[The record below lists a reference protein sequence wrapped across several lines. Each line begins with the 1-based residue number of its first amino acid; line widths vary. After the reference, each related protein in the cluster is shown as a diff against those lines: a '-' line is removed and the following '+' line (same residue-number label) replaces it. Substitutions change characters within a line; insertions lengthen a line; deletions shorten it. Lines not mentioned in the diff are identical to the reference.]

1 MARLVCLLALIA
13 LGGCVPAQILD
24 GEKTAQVAD
33 NPFGVQPP
41 PAAPTKVSYA
51 PADQKTA
58 EQVYRVGKELL
69 VANPQIALR
78 PLFGTIGVPQLEIFH
93 VDNGMVYVTEG
104 LVKQCKSDAD
114 LAAVLAVE
122 LGKMVA
128 EREAHTSPDVRSPER
143 QPPIQVGV
151 GGSAFERGS
160 DMTAMAELARFEKSN
175 PKTAPRSLP
184 RPNPTKLAGGY
195 LEKAG
200 FGAAQLDAVAPI
212 LQAADKNVT
221 LERQFKGALPQSPW
235 TP

>member
-1 MARLVCLLALIA
+1 MARFVGLLALI
-13 LGGCVPAQILD
+13 LVGGCVPGQIFE

-33 NPFGVQPP
+33 NPFGVQAPP
-41 PAAPTKVSYA
+41 TTPTKVSYA

-78 PLFGTIGVPQLEIFH
+78 PLFGTIGVPQLEVFH
-93 VDNGMVYVTEG
+93 IDTGMVYVTEG

-128 EREAHTSPDVRSPER
+128 EREAHASPDVRSPER
-143 QPPIQVGV
+143 QPPIQVEV
-151 GGSAFERGS
+151 GGSAQGRGS
-160 DMTAMAELARFEKSN
+160 DMTAMAELARFENSN
-175 PKTAPRSLP
+175 PKTTSRRLP
-184 RPNPTKLAGGY
+184 RPNPMKLAGGY

-200 FGAAQLDAVAPI
+200 YQAGQLDAVAPI
-212 LQAADKNVT
+212 LQEADKNVA
-221 LERQFKGALPQSPW
+221 LERRFKGALPQSPW